1 MSESVVVPTALELIQ
16 RLEVLERHIT
26 NTGSSMTEKEMT
38 DASTT
43 KGCIAELLMWHHSRG
58 FHHPVITNLLET
70 YPQLHDILNAYKS
83 KPVTA
88 FKPKSIKRK

>member
-1 MSESVVVPTALELIQ
+1 
-16 RLEVLERHIT
+16 
-26 NTGSSMTEKEMT
+26 
-38 DASTT
+38 
-43 KGCIAELLMWHHSRG
+43 MWHHSRG